1 MILCE
6 NQDIEFL
13 TTLDQN
19 IEQCTIESSECGSEQ
34 RTIYTMKWDS
44 QCKPENFLFE
54 LSVWRPKRALGNQE
68 LVSNRNTLLSFDLC
82 SNQSRI
88 GNKELLWTHES
99 FNFRKTAHT
108 ATCRQKRAR
117 FISFTS
123 ATADIP
129 MIESSLEDSIF
140 SKLLPLMISTYIT
153 NADCSIWKPP
163 RMESCF
169 HEPNVSGSIHWIVFV
184 TAYTGWSHVSKG
196 ICDGFNKFVIFLFRF
211 ITWYIV
217 SNLCISLLIIGRMAL
232 TPTLISV
239 PNLWNEEWCFAHP
252 HQLSLFNPF
261 ILKLHWFS

>member
-1 MILCE
+1 
-6 NQDIEFL
+6 
-13 TTLDQN
+13 
-19 IEQCTIESSECGSEQ
+19 
-34 RTIYTMKWDS
+34 MKWDS

-129 MIESSLEDSIF
+129 MIESSFEDDIF

-153 NADCSIWKPP
+153 NADCSIWKPL
-163 RMESCF
+163 RMERCF

-196 ICDGFNKFVIFLFRF
+196 ICDGFNKFVIFLFRLLHD
-211 ITWYIV
+211 T
-217 SNLCISLLIIGRMAL
+217 LCPTCASLYW
-232 TPTLISV
+232 S
-239 PNLWNEEWCFAHP
+239 
-252 HQLSLFNPF
+252 
-261 ILKLHWFS
+261 